1 MKLSHLTLIISA
13 LCALMLALS
22 FAGPGEAKEVYRNQ
36 DGDIAV
42 RATSASCIR
51 TLRRATP
58 SSGSVTAAC

>member
-22 FAGPGEAKEVYRNQ
+22 FAGPVEAKEVYRNQ

-42 RATSASCIR
+42 RGAPCVFR
-51 TLRRATP
+51 TRVDGDW
-58 SSGSVTAAC
+58 SS